1 MFENSVKQKLSR
13 GEVVWGSAPVL
24 PHPLAIQLTIDSGA
38 DFLWIDTEHASF
50 GMEALELT
58 PAIIR
63 SKGVM
68 PMIRVSHLDQG
79 LIKKALD
86 VGAMAVMLPQIDN
99 AAQAAL
105 AVKYAKYPPLGTR
118 GVSPM
123 WTFYNGVDWKDYLP
137 AANDEIMVVAQVE
150 SLEALHQVEAIA
162 ATPGVD
168 VVFAGPADLAAS
180 LGHIGDTA
188 HPDVQKF
195 LAEFPARVAKQGK
208 AAGISVG
215 GVEASYQAFR
225 QGYRFIN
232 YGNLLWDGA
241 NALKANL
248 LHLRERC
255 KNA

>member
-1 MFENSVKQKLSR
+1 M
-13 GEVVWGSAPVL
+13 VWGAAPVL
-24 PHPLAIQLTIDSGA
+24 PHPLAIQLTLDSGA

-68 PMIRVSHLDQG
+68 PLIRVSHLDQG

-99 AAQAAL
+99 AEQAEL
-105 AVKYAKYPPLGTR
+105 AVRFSKYPPLGSR

-137 AANDEIMVVAQVE
+137 EANDEIMVVAQVE
-150 SLEALHQVEAIA
+150 SVEALDQVEAIA

-188 HPDVQKF
+188 HPEVQQF
-195 LAEFPARVAKQGK
+195 LADFPARVAKYGK

-215 GVEASYQAFR
+215 GVEASFKAYT

-241 NALKANL
+241 NGLKANL
-248 LHLRERC
+248 KLLRERVG
-255 KNA
+255 NEAGQ

>member
-1 MFENSVKQKLSR
+1 MFENSVKQKLAR
-13 GEVVWGSAPVL
+13 GEVVWGAAPVL
-24 PHPLAIQLTIDSGA
+24 PHPLAIQLAIDSGA

-105 AVKYAKYPPLGTR
+105 AVRYAKYPPLGSR

-123 WTFYNGVDWKDYLP
+123 WTFYNNVDWKDYLP

-150 SLEALHQVEAIA
+150 SVEALDQVEAIA

-195 LAEFPARVAKQGK
+195 LAEFPARVEKHGK

-215 GVEASYQAFR
+215 GVEASYKAFQ

-232 YGNLLWDGA
+232 YGNVLWDGA
-241 NALKANL
+241 NGLKSNL
-248 LHLRERC
+248 AQLRERT